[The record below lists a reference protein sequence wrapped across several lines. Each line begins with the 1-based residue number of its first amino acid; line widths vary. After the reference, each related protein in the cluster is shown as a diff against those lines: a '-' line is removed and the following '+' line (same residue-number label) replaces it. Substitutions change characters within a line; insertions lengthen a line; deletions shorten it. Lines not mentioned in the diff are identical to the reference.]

1 LQIDSLIAP
10 SYTLEITEGTQRKL
24 AAISAADVVGYS
36 RLMGEDEA
44 NWLASFR
51 KWRSEEFG
59 PTFVDHRGEI
69 VKSMGDGWLLEF
81 NSAVDTVTCA
91 IHLQETLASHETLK
105 DVWEKSDAHYKR
117 E

>member
-1 LQIDSLIAP
+1 M
-10 SYTLEITEGTQRKL
+10 TEGTQRKL
-24 AAISAADVVGYS
+24 AASLVADVVGYS

-44 NWLASFR
+44 NRLASLR
-51 KWRSEEFG
+51 KWRPEVFG

-91 IHLQETLASHETLK
+91 IRLQETLASHETLK
-105 DVWEKSDAHYKR
+105 VIWEKSDAHYNR